1 MPAIELG
8 VGEVHVWEVEP
19 EAIAVQERLDR
30 YAGWLSAAEVARRQ
44 RFKFERHRHAF
55 LIARALVRGTLTRY
69 VPAIAPAGWRFL
81 IGAHGRPEI
90 DPSLGAGDLR
100 FNLSHTHGRAVLAV
114 ARGDDVGVDV
124 EARDRKGNLRGI
136 SSHFFAAPEVASL
149 AGLEGPALAERFFD
163 YWTLK
168 EAYMKARGVGISL
181 GLGRFWFTI
190 GEGGAIAINF
200 TDGFDDEP
208 ADWSFCRFDLGSTH
222 PVAVALRRPRGS
234 PLRVVLQRALPDEAR
249 VRSERVE
256 GGASTGLVV
265 ADAAEP

>member
-1 MPAIELG
+1 VPAIELG
-8 VGEVHVWEVEP
+8 VGEIHVWEVEP
-19 EAIAVQERLDR
+19 EAIADQDRLER
-30 YAGWLSAAEVARRQ
+30 YAAWLSPTEVARRQ
-44 RFKFERHRHAF
+44 RFKFERHRHGF

-69 VPAIAPAGWRFL
+69 VPAIPPERWRFV

-114 ARGDDVGVDV
+114 ARGDDIGVDV

-136 SSHFFAAPEVASL
+136 STHFFAKPEVASL
-149 AGLEGPALAERFFD
+149 DGLEGPALAERFFD

-190 GEGGAIAINF
+190 AEGEAIAINF
-200 TDGFDDEP
+200 VDGFDDEP
-208 ADWSFCRFDLGSTH
+208 ADWSFCRFDLGPIH
-222 PVAVALRRPRGS
+222 PVALALRRPRGAARDVT
-234 PLRVVLQRALPDEAR
+234 LHRALPGEP
-249 VRSERVE
+249 VSSVE
-256 GGASTGLVV
+256 TIAGGASTGLVV
-265 ADAAEP
+265 DDG